1 MAFKMNRPLKMKG
14 PKKSV
19 LNLGRAKNATE
30 DSGLYYNSSMGPM
43 KMHSPSALKQMEEEM
58 GEGGGMEEMMG
69 MMGEGPVEEAPVEKE
84 GGGDEKP
91 KTITFDE
98 TEMEGGDMGEIKQDE
113 TGIYL
118 IVPNEDGL
126 GDFPANTK
134 VIIPEAM
141 VAETGAKVGELLT
154 GGDYTATLNANGEY
168 ELTSSGEVDPDAP
181 GTPGEEGYEPPVRR
195 EDLDDEGKATW
206 DKHRE

>member
-1 MAFKMNRPLKMKG
+1 MAFKMNRPLKMTG
-14 PKKSV
+14 PSRSALK
-19 LNLGRAKNATE
+19 LGRAKNA

-43 KMHSPSALKQMEEEM
+43 KMHSPSALKQMEEGM

-69 MMGEGPVEEAPVEKE
+69 MMGGEAGGGPAEGAPVEKE

-91 KTITFDE
+91 KTISFDE
-98 TEMEGGDMGEIKQDE
+98 TEMEGGDMGEVKQDE
-113 TGIYL
+113 SGTYV

-141 VAETGAKVGELLT
+141 IAETGAEVGELLT
-154 GGDYTATLNANGEY
+154 GGSYSATLNANGEY
-168 ELTSSGEVDPDAP
+168 ELTSTDAEDMFKGEVDPDAP
-181 GTPGEEGYEPPVRR
+181 GTPGEEGFEPPV
-195 EDLDDEGKATW
+195 E
-206 DKHRE
+206 